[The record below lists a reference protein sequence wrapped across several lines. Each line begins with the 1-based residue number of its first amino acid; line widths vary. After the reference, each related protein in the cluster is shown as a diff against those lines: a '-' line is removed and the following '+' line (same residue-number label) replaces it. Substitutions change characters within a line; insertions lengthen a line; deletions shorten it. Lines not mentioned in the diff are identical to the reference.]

1 MRLEHEFTVPV
12 PVDVAWPVLLDP
24 ERIAPC
30 MPGATLN
37 SAEGEEFSGSV
48 KVKLGPVSL
57 MYKGNGSFTEVDH
70 EARRAVVEA
79 SGKDSRGNGTASAA
93 VTARLNSED
102 DGTRVHVE
110 TDLKVT
116 GKPAQLGR
124 GLISDVAQK
133 LIDQFSECL
142 ASRLTGGEA
151 ETATEP
157 ERREQRGEEQLGT
170 AATAGPA
177 GNGSGPAASND
188 GHGVSPGAGEGAGSL
203 AEEEN
208 AAAAGATNRI
218 EPGWKVTGAEP
229 GASRSRSTA
238 ELSAVRSGERQGT
251 ADNDAVDLLDTAG
264 APVLKR
270 LVPVTAVLAGLTVV
284 FVVLRR
290 RRHRPR

>member
-30 MPGATLN
+30 MPGATLK

-93 VTARLNSED
+93 VTARLSSEGS
-102 DGTRVHVE
+102 GTRVHVE
-110 TDLKVT
+110 TELKVT

-142 ASRLTGGEA
+142 ASRLAGGES

-157 ERREQRGEEQLGT
+157 ERRERRSEEQGGT
-170 AATAGPA
+170 AATAGSA
-177 GNGSGPAASND
+177 GNGSGPVASDD
-188 GHGVSPGAGEGAGSL
+188 GHGAAPRSEAVSGSSAEGVSG
-203 AEEEN
+203 
-208 AAAAGATNRI
+208 AAGATSRT
-218 EPGWKVTGAEP
+218 EPGWKVTGAES

-238 ELSAVRSGERQGT
+238 ELSAVRSGERPSAAG
-251 ADNDAVDLLDTAG
+251 NDAVDLLDTAG
-264 APVLKR
+264 VPVLKR
-270 LVPVTAVLAGLTVV
+270 LVPVVAGLAVLTVV
-284 FVVLRR
+284 LVVLRR
-290 RRHRPR
+290 RRHRLR